1 MTGASGYIGA
11 HVCKNLVEHG
21 YTVRAC
27 VRDASRA
34 DRTQHLLA
42 MNGRGVGSI
51 ELAEADMMVDDSYD
65 AVFQGCTAV
74 FHVAANVGTDPRWA
88 AATDVVGRVSPI
100 DGAIAELSE
109 EELEATSSYDQ
120 SVYDSLVVAT
130 ERVLSSIEKSG
141 SVRRLIYTSSY
152 AAIGGPGA

>member
-74 FHVAANVGTDPRWA
+74 FHVAANFGTDPRWA

-100 DGAIAELSE
+100 DGAIAELSGSRSGAHPQ
-109 EELEATSSYDQ
+109 LPRCAKPTARRRVPSSLACTY
-120 SVYDSLVVAT
+120 
-130 ERVLSSIEKSG
+130 
-141 SVRRLIYTSSY
+141 RLC
-152 AAIGGPGA
+152 GPGVTS